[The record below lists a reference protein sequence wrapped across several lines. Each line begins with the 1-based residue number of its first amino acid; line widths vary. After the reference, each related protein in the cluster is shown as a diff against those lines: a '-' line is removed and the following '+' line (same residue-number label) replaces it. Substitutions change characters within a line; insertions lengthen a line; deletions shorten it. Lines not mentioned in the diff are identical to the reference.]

1 MRGLVNYPQVFHPQ
15 YCLRN
20 LIKIQRAMRNN
31 IFSFIFIIKFIIFLP
46 TILSS
51 ASSKVELMEQK
62 WPFNGIFGRFDES
75 SLQRG
80 FQVYREVC
88 AACHGIRH
96 ISYRDLKGIGY
107 TNDEIKI
114 IAADY
119 EILDGPN
126 DEGEMF
132 EREARPSDKFV
143 GPYENDQIARL
154 ANNGA
159 YPPDLSLIVKARA
172 DGANYLYSLLNG
184 YKEFP
189 DNFEASEGMYYNEF
203 YPGNQIAMPSP
214 LMDDIVEYSDGTEA
228 SQSQIAKD
236 ITSFLAWTAEP
247 ELEERK
253 SLGVKTL
260 FFLILITIML
270 LGVKRKIW
278 KDVE

>member
-1 MRGLVNYPQVFHPQ
+1 
-15 YCLRN
+15 
-20 LIKIQRAMRNN
+20 MRNN
-31 IFSFIFIIKFIIFLP
+31 FLSFFFIIKFIVLSP
-46 TILSS
+46 VILFS
-51 ASSKVELMEQK
+51 ATTNVELMKQK
-62 WPFNGIFGRFDES
+62 WPFDGIFGRFDES

-107 TNDEIKI
+107 TNDEIKV

-119 EILDGPN
+119 EVKDGPN
-126 DEGEMF
+126 DDGEMF

-143 GPYENDQIARL
+143 GPYENDKIARL

-189 DNFEASEGMYYNEF
+189 ENFEASEGMYYNEF

-228 SQSQIAKD
+228 TQSQIAKD
-236 ITSFLAWTAEP
+236 VTSFLAWTAEP

-260 FFLILITIML
+260 FFLTLITLML

-278 KDVE
+278 KDVD

>member
-1 MRGLVNYPQVFHPQ
+1 
-15 YCLRN
+15 
-20 LIKIQRAMRNN
+20 MRNN
-31 IFSFIFIIKFIIFLP
+31 FLSFFFIIKLIVLSP
-46 TILSS
+46 VILFS
-51 ASSKVELMEQK
+51 ATTNVELMKQK
-62 WPFNGIFGRFDES
+62 WPFDGIFGRFDES

-107 TNDEIKI
+107 TNDEIKV

-119 EILDGPN
+119 EVKDGPN
-126 DEGEMF
+126 DDGEMF

-143 GPYENDQIARL
+143 GPYENDKIARL

-172 DGANYLYSLLNG
+172 DGANYMYSLLNG

-228 SQSQIAKD
+228 TQSQIAKD
-236 ITSFLAWTAEP
+236 VTSFLAWTAEP

-278 KDVE
+278 KDVD

>member
-1 MRGLVNYPQVFHPQ
+1 
-15 YCLRN
+15 
-20 LIKIQRAMRNN
+20 MRNN
-31 IFSFIFIIKFIIFLP
+31 FLSFFFIIKFIVLSP
-46 TILSS
+46 VILFS
-51 ASSKVELMEQK
+51 ATTNVELMKQK
-62 WPFNGIFGRFDES
+62 WPFDGIFGRFDES

-107 TNDEIKI
+107 TNDEIKV

-119 EILDGPN
+119 EVMDGPN
-126 DEGEMF
+126 DDGEMF

-143 GPYENDQIARL
+143 GPYENDKIARL

-172 DGANYLYSLLNG
+172 DGANYMYSLLNG

-228 SQSQIAKD
+228 TQSQIAKD
-236 ITSFLAWTAEP
+236 VTSFLAWTAEP
-247 ELEERK
+247 ELEERHRT
-253 SLGVKTL
+253 GVKVIIY
-260 FFLILITIML
+260 LILLTTLVYLSM
-270 LGVKRKIW
+270 KKIW
-278 KDVE
+278 SRVDTEV

>member
-1 MRGLVNYPQVFHPQ
+1 MKV
-15 YCLRN
+15 
-20 LIKIQRAMRNN
+20 M
-31 IFSFIFIIKFIIFLP
+31 
-46 TILSS
+46 ILSPALIS
-51 ASSKVELMEQK
+51 GATSDVKLMEQK

-107 TNDEIKI
+107 TNDEIKV

-119 EILDGPN
+119 EVVDGPN

-132 EREARPSDKFV
+132 DREALPSDKFV
-143 GPYENDQIARL
+143 GPYENDKIARL

-172 DGANYLYSLLNG
+172 NGADYLYSLLNG
-184 YKEFP
+184 YKDYPE
-189 DNFEASEGMYYNEF
+189 NFEASEGMYYNEF
-203 YPGNQIAMPSP
+203 YPGYQIAMPSP

-228 SQSQIAKD
+228 TQQQIAKD
-236 ITSFLAWTAEP
+236 VTSFLAWTAEP

-260 FFLILITIML
+260 FFLILLTIML

>member
-1 MRGLVNYPQVFHPQ
+1 MKV
-15 YCLRN
+15 
-20 LIKIQRAMRNN
+20 M
-31 IFSFIFIIKFIIFLP
+31 
-46 TILSS
+46 ILSPALIS
-51 ASSKVELMEQK
+51 GATSDVKLMEQK

-107 TNDEIKI
+107 TNDEVKV

-119 EILDGPN
+119 EIVDGPN

-132 EREARPSDKFV
+132 DREALPSDKFV
-143 GPYENDQIARL
+143 GPYENDKIARL

-172 DGANYLYSLLNG
+172 NGADYLYSLLNG
-184 YKEFP
+184 YKDYPE
-189 DNFEASEGMYYNEF
+189 NFEASEGMYYNEF
-203 YPGNQIAMPSP
+203 YPGYQIAMPSP

-228 SQSQIAKD
+228 TQEQIAKD
-236 ITSFLAWTAEP
+236 VTSFLAWTAEP

-260 FFLILITIML
+260 FFLILLTIML

>member
-1 MRGLVNYPQVFHPQ
+1 
-15 YCLRN
+15 
-20 LIKIQRAMRNN
+20 MRNN
-31 IFSFIFIIKFIIFLP
+31 FLSFFFFIKFIVLSP
-46 TILSS
+46 AILFS
-51 ASSKVELMEQK
+51 ATTNVELMKQN
-62 WPFNGIFGRFDES
+62 WPFDGIFGRFDES

-107 TNDEIKI
+107 TKDEIKV
-114 IAADY
+114 IAADC
-119 EILDGPN
+119 EVIDGPN
-126 DEGEMF
+126 DGGEMF

-143 GPYENDQIARL
+143 GPYENDKIARL

-228 SQSQIAKD
+228 TQSQIAKD
-236 ITSFLAWTAEP
+236 VTSFLAWTAEP

-260 FFLILITIML
+260 FFLILITVML

-278 KDVE
+278 KDVD

>member
-1 MRGLVNYPQVFHPQ
+1 
-15 YCLRN
+15 
-20 LIKIQRAMRNN
+20 MRNN
-31 IFSFIFIIKFIIFLP
+31 FLSFFFIIKFIVLSP
-46 TILSS
+46 AILFS
-51 ASSKVELMEQK
+51 ATTNVELMKQK
-62 WPFNGIFGRFDES
+62 WPFDGIFGRFDES

-107 TNDEIKI
+107 TNDEIKV

-119 EILDGPN
+119 EVMDGPN
-126 DEGEMF
+126 DDGEMF

-143 GPYENDQIARL
+143 GPYENDKIARL

-228 SQSQIAKD
+228 TQSQIAKD
-236 ITSFLAWTAEP
+236 VTSFLAWTAEP

-278 KDVE
+278 KDVD

>member
-1 MRGLVNYPQVFHPQ
+1 
-15 YCLRN
+15 
-20 LIKIQRAMRNN
+20 
-31 IFSFIFIIKFIIFLP
+31 
-46 TILSS
+46 
-51 ASSKVELMEQK
+51 MEQK

-107 TNDEIKI
+107 TNDEIKV

-119 EILDGPN
+119 EIVDGPN

-132 EREARPSDKFV
+132 DREALPSDKFV
-143 GPYENDQIARL
+143 GPYENDKIARL

-172 DGANYLYSLLNG
+172 NGADYLYSLLNG
-184 YKEFP
+184 YKDYPE
-189 DNFEASEGMYYNEF
+189 NFEASEGMYYNEF
-203 YPGNQIAMPSP
+203 YPGYQIAMPSP

-228 SQSQIAKD
+228 TQEQIAKD
-236 ITSFLAWTAEP
+236 VTSC
-247 ELEERK
+247 
-253 SLGVKTL
+253 
-260 FFLILITIML
+260 L
-270 LGVKRKIW
+270 LYTSPSPR
-278 KDVE
+278 DH

>member
-1 MRGLVNYPQVFHPQ
+1 
-15 YCLRN
+15 
-20 LIKIQRAMRNN
+20 MRNN
-31 IFSFIFIIKFIIFLP
+31 FLSFFFVFKFIVLSP
-46 TILSS
+46 AILFS
-51 ASSKVELMEQK
+51 ATTNVELMKQN
-62 WPFNGIFGRFDES
+62 WPFDGIFGRFDES

-107 TNDEIKI
+107 TNDEIKV
-114 IAADY
+114 IAAEY
-119 EILDGPN
+119 EVMDGPN
-126 DEGEMF
+126 DDGEMF

-143 GPYENDQIARL
+143 GPYENDKIARL

-228 SQSQIAKD
+228 TQSQIAKD
-236 ITSFLAWTAEP
+236 VTSFLAWTAEP

-278 KDVE
+278 KDVD

>member
-1 MRGLVNYPQVFHPQ
+1 
-15 YCLRN
+15 
-20 LIKIQRAMRNN
+20 MRNN
-31 IFSFIFIIKFIIFLP
+31 FLSFFFFIKLIVLSPAILFSA
-46 TILSS
+46 TTN
-51 ASSKVELMEQK
+51 VELMKQN
-62 WPFNGIFGRFDES
+62 WPFDGIFGRFDES

-107 TNDEIKI
+107 TNDEIKV

-119 EILDGPN
+119 EVMDGPN
-126 DEGEMF
+126 DDGEMF

-143 GPYENDQIARL
+143 GPYENDKIARL

-172 DGANYLYSLLNG
+172 DGANYMYSLLNG

-228 SQSQIAKD
+228 TQSQIAKD
-236 ITSFLAWTAEP
+236 VTSFLAWTAEP

-278 KDVE
+278 KDVD

>member
-1 MRGLVNYPQVFHPQ
+1 
-15 YCLRN
+15 
-20 LIKIQRAMRNN
+20 MRNN
-31 IFSFIFIIKFIIFLP
+31 FLSFFFVIKLIVLSP
-46 TILSS
+46 AILLS
-51 ASSKVELMEQK
+51 ATTNVELMKQN
-62 WPFNGIFGRFDES
+62 WPFDGIFGRFDES

-107 TNDEIKI
+107 TNDEIKV

-119 EILDGPN
+119 EVMDGPN
-126 DEGEMF
+126 DDGEMF

-143 GPYENDQIARL
+143 GPYENDKIARL

-228 SQSQIAKD
+228 TQSQIAKD
-236 ITSFLAWTAEP
+236 VTSFLAWTAEP

-253 SLGVKTL
+253 SLGLKTL
-260 FFLILITIML
+260 FFLILITLML

-278 KDVE
+278 KDVD

>member
-1 MRGLVNYPQVFHPQ
+1 
-15 YCLRN
+15 
-20 LIKIQRAMRNN
+20 MRNN
-31 IFSFIFIIKFIIFLP
+31 FLSFFFFIKFIVLSP
-46 TILSS
+46 AILFS
-51 ASSKVELMEQK
+51 ATTNVELMKQN
-62 WPFNGIFGRFDES
+62 WPFDGIFGRFDES

-107 TNDEIKI
+107 TKDEIKV
-114 IAADY
+114 IAADC
-119 EILDGPN
+119 EVIDGPN
-126 DEGEMF
+126 DDGEMF

-143 GPYENDQIARL
+143 GPYENDKIARL

-228 SQSQIAKD
+228 TQSQIAKD
-236 ITSFLAWTAEP
+236 VTSFLAWTAEP

-260 FFLILITIML
+260 FFLILITVML

-278 KDVE
+278 KDVD

>member
-1 MRGLVNYPQVFHPQ
+1 
-15 YCLRN
+15 
-20 LIKIQRAMRNN
+20 MRNN
-31 IFSFIFIIKFIIFLP
+31 FLSFFFIIKLIVLSP
-46 TILSS
+46 VILFS
-51 ASSKVELMEQK
+51 ATTNVELMKQK
-62 WPFNGIFGRFDES
+62 WPFDGIFGRFDES

-107 TNDEIKI
+107 TNDEIKV

-119 EILDGPN
+119 EVMDGPN
-126 DEGEMF
+126 DDGEMF

-143 GPYENDQIARL
+143 GPYENDKIARL

-228 SQSQIAKD
+228 TQSQIAKD
-236 ITSFLAWTAEP
+236 VTSFLAWTAEP

-260 FFLILITIML
+260 FFLILITLML

-278 KDVE
+278 KDVD

>member
-1 MRGLVNYPQVFHPQ
+1 
-15 YCLRN
+15 
-20 LIKIQRAMRNN
+20 MRNN
-31 IFSFIFIIKFIIFLP
+31 FLSFLFVIKLIVLSPAILFSA
-46 TILSS
+46 TTN
-51 ASSKVELMEQK
+51 VELMKQN
-62 WPFNGIFGRFDES
+62 WPFDGIFGRFDES

-107 TNDEIKI
+107 TNDEIKV

-119 EILDGPN
+119 EVMDGPN
-126 DEGEMF
+126 DDGEMF

-143 GPYENDQIARL
+143 GPYENDKIARL

-228 SQSQIAKD
+228 TQSQIAKD
-236 ITSFLAWTAEP
+236 VTSFLAWTAEP